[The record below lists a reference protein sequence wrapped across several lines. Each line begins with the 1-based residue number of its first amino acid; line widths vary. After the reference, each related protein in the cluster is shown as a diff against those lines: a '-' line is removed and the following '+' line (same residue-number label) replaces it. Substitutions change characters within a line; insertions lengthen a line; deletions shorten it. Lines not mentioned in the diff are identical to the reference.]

1 MILLSLI
8 SIIIEKS
15 LTPSSFKELI
25 QDKKPLIVRFS
36 SEHRPRSIQL
46 NSDWK
51 RFSKMYES
59 FEDVRIS
66 HVNCGKYNRLCLRE
80 NCWDPPIIRLYMNG
94 TVFQYDGGM
103 SYESLGEWARR
114 YTKIQG
120 NYIHLDVLSPNNR
133 TFHQLLNEK
142 KCVFVMF
149 HKPKCKK
156 CDFYLQNLV
165 DIGQS
170 FQNEE
175 NVSICEI
182 DADKYKSFMF
192 EYSIRKFPE
201 FDLFVDGE
209 RKIYEDEFS
218 TENVI
223 DYINDFCGTHRSQGG
238 ELNTEVGLIDDASP
252 IVEDFM
258 LRKSPRYID
267 DMKSIPGTDFY
278 VEVMKNV
285 IEKGNDYL
293 FSETQR
299 LAILIMEKTTSQSIR
314 DKLKIKYN
322 ILSLFISYI
331 EIE

>member
-1 MILLSLI
+1 MILFSLI

-25 QDKKPLIVRFS
+25 KDKKPLVVRFS
-36 SEHRPRSIQL
+36 SEHRPRSVQL
-46 NSDWK
+46 NPDWQ

-59 FEDVRIS
+59 FQDIRIS
-66 HVNCGKYNRLCLRE
+66 HVNCGKYNRLCLHE
-80 NCWDPPIIRLYMNG
+80 QCWDPPTIRLYMNN

-103 SYESLGEWARR
+103 SYESLGEWTRR

-133 TFHQLLNEK
+133 TFHQLLDEK

-149 HKPKCKK
+149 HKPKCKN
-156 CDFYLQNLV
+156 CEHYLESLA
-165 DIGQS
+165 DIGQA
-170 FQNEE
+170 FKNED

-192 EYSIRKFPE
+192 DYSIRKYPE
-201 FDLFVDGE
+201 FDLFVDGK
-209 RKIYEDEFS
+209 RKIYEDEF
-218 TENVI
+218 TVENII
-223 DYINDFCGTHRSQGG
+223 DYINDFCGTFRSQGG
-238 ELNTEVGLIDDASP
+238 ELNTEVGLIDDATP

-258 LRKSPRYID
+258 LRKSPNYIN
-267 DMKSIPGTDFY
+267 DMKSIPGTEFY
-278 VEVMKNV
+278 IEVMKNI
-285 IEKGNDYL
+285 IEKGINYL
-293 FSETQR
+293 FSETER
-299 LAILIMEKTTSQSIR
+299 LSTIIMEKSTSQSVR

-331 EIE
+331 ETD